1 MVDDG
6 FSGYV
11 DTGVDDFEE
20 AEDVE
25 EDEEERPKNKCAYL
39 CIVQYVFRNL
49 DASIYSEEGE
59 GGPKGKGQGEGQT
72 EGPSP

>member
-20 AEDVE
+20 AEDIE
-25 EDEEERPKNKCAYL
+25 EDEDERPKGKCTL
-39 CIVQYVFRNL
+39 FPTVRSLFW
-49 DASIYSEEGE
+49 S
-59 GGPKGKGQGEGQT
+59 
-72 EGPSP
+72 

>member
-25 EDEEERPKNKCAYL
+25 EDEEERPKNKGAYL
-39 CIVQYVFRNL
+39 CIMHTPFT
-49 DASIYSEEGE
+49 
-59 GGPKGKGQGEGQT
+59 P
-72 EGPSP
+72 

>member
-20 AEDVE
+20 AEDIE
-25 EDEEERPKNKCAYL
+25 EDEEERPKNRCAYSYIMHTL
-39 CIVQYVFRNL
+39 P
-49 DASIYSEEGE
+49 A
-59 GGPKGKGQGEGQT
+59 P
-72 EGPSP
+72 